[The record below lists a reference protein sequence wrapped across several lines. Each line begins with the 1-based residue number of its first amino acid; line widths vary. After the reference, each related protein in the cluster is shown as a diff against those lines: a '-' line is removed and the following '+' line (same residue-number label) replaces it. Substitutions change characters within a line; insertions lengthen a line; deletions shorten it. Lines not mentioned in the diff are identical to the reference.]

1 MRSRV
6 STREKDVE
14 EGWITLG
21 EKGQT
26 MRVIK
31 QFK

>member
-6 STREKDVE
+6 STRENDVE
-14 EGWITLG
+14 GGWITLG

-26 MRVIK
+26 MRAFA